1 MGTRH
6 FRSTKAR
13 PILNDRD
20 YRAAREVVER
30 ELEQEHSDA
39 AWARIEALMREIAR
53 RDYLWRNPMELR
65 DPRLDALLGARFH
78 TPFDEAIAS
87 VVATRMASSRPVSE
101 PKMNASLTRA

>member
-39 AWARIEALMREIAR
+39 AWARIEALMREIALYETRFLEGEDGDATDWIEYAYESSLNERKPR
-53 RDYLWRNPMELR
+53 RRRWSDR
-65 DPRLDALLGARFH
+65 DDA
-78 TPFDEAIAS
+78 DD
-87 VVATRMASSRPVSE
+87 
-101 PKMNASLTRA
+101 